1 MNTSLQQGQ
10 QPKLLNYKNLNRE
23 KYEYLLPHKTQ
34 FGYYQSNCNYRL
46 SKNQLLPFYIETP
59 KLKTTSGIVKIDNK
73 FYIDL
78 EISQS
83 GENSLFYDFLSKN
96 DDNNISVCHENSK
109 EWFSQLMPLNIVEK
123 YYKTPI
129 IQKSKGQLP
138 IFRVRLPSY
147 KGNILTEIF
156 NIKKE
161 KMNDINCI
169 QSGDYLV
176 GIIEFI
182 GLMFMSQNF
191 TPCYELHKIK
201 LFKDNDIRILSSGY
215 MFSDMN
221 DKVDLNN
228 NIKTDNIMEDPIVN
242 ENENKNTY
250 VDTHINTYVDTYKSP
265 KSKNDNLDLSVLNI
279 KNVKPIDTIIPDTS
293 TSTTTTPTPT
303 PTTTPTTT
311 PKTTKSLFDIIKE
324 TRFKDFIIDEELFK
338 NNIKLFNKPNTE
350 DLTKTVVINKVEN
363 KKYVKHTNDLM
374 NILDNYDT
382 SGIENMDINGK
393 FFQDSSFLKKQNL
406 ENEQDEK
413 NEQYEQYGNE
423 QDGNEQYDEDGNEQ
437 YDEDGNE
444 QYNEDGNEQYD
455 ENDNEQYDENDNEQ
469 YDENDNE
476 EDEEYDEY
484 DENIQ
489 QINEED
495 KYIDYDTLNDLEV
508 IVFDE

>member
-1 MNTSLQQGQ
+1 MNTSISP

-96 DDNNISVCHENSK
+96 DDNNISICHENSK
-109 EWFSQLMPLNIVEK
+109 EWFKQMMPLSVVEN

-129 IQKSKGQLP
+129 IKKSKGQLP
-138 IFRVRLPSY
+138 VVRIRLPSY

-169 QSGDYLV
+169 QSGDLLV
-176 GIIEFI
+176 GIIEYS

-201 LFKDNDIRILSSGY
+201 LFKDNDIRLLSSGY

-221 DKVDLNN
+221 DKVDFEN
-228 NIKTDNIMEDPIVN
+228 NIKTDNILEDPTIN
-242 ENENKNTY
+242 DKNIN
-250 VDTHINTYVDTYKSP
+250 DT
-265 KSKNDNLDLSVLNI
+265 DNLDMSILNM
-279 KNVKPIDTIIPDTS
+279 KTVKPIENTITKPNPNTNTS
-293 TSTTTTPTPT
+293 PILND
-303 PTTTPTTT
+303 
-311 PKTTKSLFDIIKE
+311 KKSLFDIIKE
-324 TRFKDFIIDEELFK
+324 SRFKDFMIDDELFK
-338 NNIKLFNKPNTE
+338 NNNKLFNKTNN
-350 DLTKTVVINKVEN
+350 DDSTKTIIINKKEN
-363 KKYVKHTNDLM
+363 KKENKKNKNIDNNYVNHTNDLM

-382 SGIENMDINGK
+382 ADIENG
-393 FFQDSSFLKKQNL
+393 FEQDLELENDEEENDEEENEENEENEEEYNEEEYNEEEYNEEEYNEYTSEHEGLKPSDEDL
-406 ENEQDEK
+406 ENEE
-413 NEQYEQYGNE
+413 
-423 QDGNEQYDEDGNEQ
+423 
-437 YDEDGNE
+437 
-444 QYNEDGNEQYD
+444 
-455 ENDNEQYDENDNEQ
+455 
-469 YDENDNE
+469 DNE
-476 EDEEYDEY
+476 EDFAYTRELDTGFEKSRSQMKASKGSLEGMNPSSDNEEYNDYTMETSDE
-484 DENIQ
+484 D
-489 QINEED
+489 
-495 KYIDYDTLNDLEV
+495 IDYDTLNDLEV

>member
-1 MNTSLQQGQ
+1 MNTSTQ

-96 DDNNISVCHENSK
+96 DDNNISICHENSK
-109 EWFSQLMPLNIVEK
+109 EWFKQMMPLNVVEN

-129 IQKSKGQLP
+129 IKKSKGQLP
-138 IFRVRLPSY
+138 VVRIRLPSY

-169 QSGDYLV
+169 QSGDFLV
-176 GIIEFI
+176 GIIEYS

-201 LFKDNDIRILSSGY
+201 LFKDNDIRLLSSGY

-221 DKVDLNN
+221 DKVDFEN
-228 NIKTDNIMEDPIVN
+228 NIKSDNILEDPTIN
-242 ENENKNTY
+242 
-250 VDTHINTYVDTYKSP
+250 DT
-265 KSKNDNLDLSVLNI
+265 DNLDMSVLNI
-279 KNVKPIDTIIPDTS
+279 KTVKPIENTVTNTKPILNTNSNSNNNNNTNTNPIINE
-293 TSTTTTPTPT
+293 
-303 PTTTPTTT
+303 
-311 PKTTKSLFDIIKE
+311 KKSLFDIIKE
-324 TRFKDFIIDEELFK
+324 SRFKDFMIDDELFK
-338 NNIKLFNKPNTE
+338 NNNKLFNKTNNE
-350 DLTKTVVINKVEN
+350 DLTKTIIINKKEN
-363 KKYVKHTNDLM
+363 NKDKKIDNKYVNHTNDLM

-382 SGIENMDINGK
+382 NDIENGFD
-393 FFQDSSFLKKQNL
+393 QDLDLVN
-406 ENEQDEK
+406 DE
-413 NEQYEQYGNE
+413 E
-423 QDGNEQYDEDGNEQ
+423 
-437 YDEDGNE
+437 
-444 QYNEDGNEQYD
+444 YNEEEYNEEEY
-455 ENDNEQYDENDNEQ
+455 NEEE
-469 YDENDNE
+469 DNE
-476 EDEEYDEY
+476 EEYNEEEDNEEEDNEEEDNEEEY
-484 DENIQ
+484 
-489 QINEED
+489 NEEEFEYTREREGLKPSEQD
-495 KYIDYDTLNDLEV
+495 LENPARKTGESDGLQPSEEEDIDYDTLNDLEV

>member
-1 MNTSLQQGQ
+1 MNTSTQ

-96 DDNNISVCHENSK
+96 DDNNISICHENSK
-109 EWFSQLMPLNIVEK
+109 EWFKQMMPLNVVEN

-129 IQKSKGQLP
+129 IKKSKGQLP
-138 IFRVRLPSY
+138 VVRIRLPSY

-169 QSGDYLV
+169 QSGDFLV
-176 GIIEFI
+176 GIIEYS

-201 LFKDNDIRILSSGY
+201 LFKDNDIRLLSSGY

-221 DKVDLNN
+221 DKVDFEN
-228 NIKTDNIMEDPIVN
+228 NIKSDNILEDPTIN
-242 ENENKNTY
+242 
-250 VDTHINTYVDTYKSP
+250 DT
-265 KSKNDNLDLSVLNI
+265 DNLDMSVLNI
-279 KNVKPIDTIIPDTS
+279 KTVKPIENTVTNTKPILNTNSNSNNNNNTNTNPIINE
-293 TSTTTTPTPT
+293 
-303 PTTTPTTT
+303 
-311 PKTTKSLFDIIKE
+311 KKSLFDIIKE
-324 TRFKDFIIDEELFK
+324 SRFKDFMIDDELFK
-338 NNIKLFNKPNTE
+338 NNNKLFNKTNNE
-350 DLTKTVVINKVEN
+350 DLTKTIIINKKEN
-363 KKYVKHTNDLM
+363 NKDKKIDNKYVNHTNDLM

-382 SGIENMDINGK
+382 NDIENGFD
-393 FFQDSSFLKKQNL
+393 QDLDLVN
-406 ENEQDEK
+406 DE
-413 NEQYEQYGNE
+413 E
-423 QDGNEQYDEDGNEQ
+423 
-437 YDEDGNE
+437 
-444 QYNEDGNEQYD
+444 YNEEEYNEEEY
-455 ENDNEQYDENDNEQ
+455 NEEE
-469 YDENDNE
+469 DNE
-476 EDEEYDEY
+476 EEYNEEEDNEEEDNEEEY
-484 DENIQ
+484 
-489 QINEED
+489 NEEEFEYTREREGLKPSEQD
-495 KYIDYDTLNDLEV
+495 LENPARKTGESDGLQPSEEEDIDYDTLNDLEV

>member
-1 MNTSLQQGQ
+1 MTTSLQQVQ

-109 EWFSQLMPLNIVEK
+109 EWFNQLMPLNIVEN

-129 IQKSKGQLP
+129 IQKPKGQLP

-147 KGNILTEIF
+147 KGNILSEIF

-169 QSGDYLV
+169 QSGDFLV
-176 GIIEFI
+176 GIIEYS

-201 LFKDNDIRILSSGY
+201 LFKDNDMRLLSSGY

-221 DKVDLNN
+221 DKVDLTN
-228 NIKTDNIMEDPIVN
+228 NIKTDNILEDPIVN
-242 ENENKNTY
+242 LKTET
-250 VDTHINTYVDTYKSP
+250 
-265 KSKNDNLDLSVLNI
+265 DNLDISVLNM
-279 KNVKPIDTIIPDTS
+279 KTVKPIDNII
-293 TSTTTTPTPT
+293 TPSNNNTNNT
-303 PTTTPTTT
+303 N
-311 PKTTKSLFDIIKE
+311 KSLFDIIKE
-324 TRFKDFIIDEELFK
+324 SRFKDFIIDEELFK
-338 NNIKLFNKPNTE
+338 NNNKLFNKTNNT
-350 DLTKTVVINKVEN
+350 DLTKTILINTKESQKEN
-363 KKYVKHTNDLM
+363 QKESQKYVNHTDDLM

-382 SGIENMDINGK
+382 SDIETMDVTGGFLEK
-393 FFQDSSFLKKQNL
+393 QESSFLEKQDL
-406 ENEQDEK
+406 ENPARKDYDEIDL
-413 NEQYEQYGNE
+413 YEDEDN
-423 QDGNEQYDEDGNEQ
+423 NEQYDDNDDNNEEDENYYDNGQYEEEEDNDNE
-437 YDEDGNE
+437 E
-444 QYNEDGNEQYD
+444 
-455 ENDNEQYDENDNEQ
+455 ENDNEQYEKDD
-469 YDENDNE
+469 DDNE
-476 EDEEYDEY
+476 EEE
-484 DENIQ
+484 
-489 QINEED
+489 NEQSED

>member
-1 MNTSLQQGQ
+1 MNTSTQ

-96 DDNNISVCHENSK
+96 DDNNISICHENSK
-109 EWFSQLMPLNIVEK
+109 EWFKQMMPLSVVEN

-129 IQKSKGQLP
+129 IKKSKGQLP
-138 IFRVRLPSY
+138 VVRIRLPSY

-169 QSGDYLV
+169 QSGDFLV
-176 GIIEFI
+176 GIIEYS

-201 LFKDNDIRILSSGY
+201 LFKDNDIRLLSSGY

-221 DKVDLNN
+221 DKVDFEN
-228 NIKTDNIMEDPIVN
+228 NIKTDNILEDPTIN
-242 ENENKNTY
+242 ET
-250 VDTHINTYVDTYKSP
+250 
-265 KSKNDNLDLSVLNI
+265 DNLDMSILNM
-279 KNVKPIDTIIPDTS
+279 KTVKPIENRNPNSNTNTNPIITE
-293 TSTTTTPTPT
+293 
-303 PTTTPTTT
+303 
-311 PKTTKSLFDIIKE
+311 KKSLFDIIKE
-324 TRFKDFIIDEELFK
+324 SRFKDFMIDEELFK
-338 NNIKLFNKPNTE
+338 NNNKLFNKKNNE
-350 DLTKTVVINKVEN
+350 DLIKTIIINKKEN
-363 KKYVKHTNDLM
+363 NKDKNIDNKYVNHTNDLM

-382 SGIENMDINGK
+382 NDIENGFD
-393 FFQDSSFLKKQNL
+393 QDLDLVN
-406 ENEQDEK
+406 DE
-413 NEQYEQYGNE
+413 E
-423 QDGNEQYDEDGNEQ
+423 
-437 YDEDGNE
+437 
-444 QYNEDGNEQYD
+444 YNEEEYNEEEY
-455 ENDNEQYDENDNEQ
+455 NEEE
-469 YDENDNE
+469 DNE
-476 EDEEYDEY
+476 EEYNEEEDNEEEDNEEEY
-484 DENIQ
+484 
-489 QINEED
+489 NEEEFEYTRELEGLKPSEQD
-495 KYIDYDTLNDLEV
+495 LENPARKTGELEGLKPSEQDLENPARKTGESEGLKPSQGSHEGLKPLEEEDIDYDTLNDLEV

>member
-1 MNTSLQQGQ
+1 MNTSTQ

-96 DDNNISVCHENSK
+96 DDNNISICHENSK
-109 EWFSQLMPLNIVEK
+109 EWFKQMMPLSVVEN

-129 IQKSKGQLP
+129 IKKSKGQLP
-138 IFRVRLPSY
+138 VVRIRLPSY

-169 QSGDYLV
+169 QSGDFLV
-176 GIIEFI
+176 GIIEYS

-201 LFKDNDIRILSSGY
+201 LFKDNDIRLLSSGY

-221 DKVDLNN
+221 DKVDFEN
-228 NIKTDNIMEDPIVN
+228 NIKTDNILEDPTIN
-242 ENENKNTY
+242 ET
-250 VDTHINTYVDTYKSP
+250 
-265 KSKNDNLDLSVLNI
+265 DNLDMSILNM
-279 KNVKPIDTIIPDTS
+279 KTVKPIENRNPNSNTNTNPIITE
-293 TSTTTTPTPT
+293 
-303 PTTTPTTT
+303 
-311 PKTTKSLFDIIKE
+311 KKSLFDIIKE
-324 TRFKDFIIDEELFK
+324 SRFKDFMIDEELFK
-338 NNIKLFNKPNTE
+338 NNNKLFNKKNNE
-350 DLTKTVVINKVEN
+350 DLIKTIIINKKEN
-363 KKYVKHTNDLM
+363 NKDKNIDNKYVNHTNDLM

-382 SGIENMDINGK
+382 NDIENGFD
-393 FFQDSSFLKKQNL
+393 QDLDLVN
-406 ENEQDEK
+406 DE
-413 NEQYEQYGNE
+413 E
-423 QDGNEQYDEDGNEQ
+423 
-437 YDEDGNE
+437 
-444 QYNEDGNEQYD
+444 YNEEEYNEEEY
-455 ENDNEQYDENDNEQ
+455 NEEE
-469 YDENDNE
+469 DNE
-476 EDEEYDEY
+476 EEYNEEEDNEEEDNEEEY
-484 DENIQ
+484 
-489 QINEED
+489 NEEEFEYTRELEGLKPSEQD
-495 KYIDYDTLNDLEV
+495 LENPARKTGELEGLKPSEQDLENPARKTGESEGFQPSQGSHEGLKPLEEEDIDYDTLNDLEV

>member
-1 MNTSLQQGQ
+1 MNTLTQP

-96 DDNNISVCHENSK
+96 DDNNISICHENSK
-109 EWFSQLMPLNIVEK
+109 EWFKQMMPLSVVEN

-129 IQKSKGQLP
+129 IKKSKGQLP
-138 IFRVRLPSY
+138 VVRIRLPSY

-169 QSGDYLV
+169 QSGDFLV
-176 GIIEFI
+176 GIIEYS

-201 LFKDNDIRILSSGY
+201 LFKDNDIRLLSSGY

-221 DKVDLNN
+221 DKVDFEN
-228 NIKTDNIMEDPIVN
+228 NIKTDNILEDPTIN
-242 ENENKNTY
+242 ET
-250 VDTHINTYVDTYKSP
+250 
-265 KSKNDNLDLSVLNI
+265 DNLDMSILNM
-279 KNVKPIDTIIPDTS
+279 KTVKPIENRNPNSNTNTNPNPNPIINE
-293 TSTTTTPTPT
+293 
-303 PTTTPTTT
+303 
-311 PKTTKSLFDIIKE
+311 KKSLFDIIKE
-324 TRFKDFIIDEELFK
+324 SRFKDFMIDEELFK
-338 NNIKLFNKPNTE
+338 NNNKLFNKKNNE
-350 DLTKTVVINKVEN
+350 DLIKTIIINKKEN
-363 KKYVKHTNDLM
+363 NKDKNIDNKYVNHTNDLM

-382 SGIENMDINGK
+382 NDIENG
-393 FFQDSSFLKKQNL
+393 FEQDLDL
-406 ENEQDEK
+406 ENEEEY
-413 NEQYEQYGNE
+413 NEEEYNEEEYNEEEYNEYTRDHEWLQPSE
-423 QDGNEQYDEDGNEQ
+423 QDLENPARKTGECEGLQPSKEDFENEE
-437 YDEDGNE
+437 
-444 QYNEDGNEQYD
+444 
-455 ENDNEQYDENDNEQ
+455 
-469 YDENDNE
+469 DNE
-476 EDEEYDEY
+476 EDFEED
-484 DENIQ
+484 
-489 QINEED
+489 NEED
-495 KYIDYDTLNDLEV
+495 LEYTGEFEGLKPSEEEDIDYDTLNDLEV